1 MLFDCRTSSFPD
13 GIPNLDKKNRKVI
26 ILSNRIT
33 SNTFDL
39 ARRLAEKSVLVSIE
53 NPVGSLLWRTKS
65 FQRLQKKFGNRMARV
80 CIDYCMYGETH
91 RKRTA
96 IWTIGRDEDSADFLA
111 GLARTCDRNHV
122 HVNLSSWRDLTKE
135 DSKMRSTKGTAAYP
149 PAFCQVWAQIIA
161 GLCLAG
167 PAAIV

>member
-65 FQRLQKKFGNRMARV
+65 FQRLQKKFGDQMARV
-80 CIDYCMYGETH
+80 CVDYCMYGETH
-91 RKRTA
+91 RKRTE
-96 IWTIGRDEDSADFLA
+96 IWTIGLDEDSAGFLA
-111 GLARTCDRNHV
+111 GLARCNHA
-122 HVNLSSWRDLTKE
+122 HVN
-135 DSKMRSTKGTAAYP
+135 SKMRSTKGTAAFP

-167 PAAIV
+167 PAAMI